1 MLANFVAF
9 PTLIIIDKKSKVKS
23 EDYYEK
29 WELVTSHVCRRSF
42 ATNLFLGGFDNSTI
56 MKATGH
62 QSEVQFLKYIK
73 STQEEHLQKISEYWE
88 KSKNI

>member
-1 MLANFVAF
+1 MEPINPDSNRKEFKIY
-9 PTLIIIDKKSKVKS
+9 PK
-23 EDYYEK
+23 Y
-29 WELVTSHVCRRSF
+29 ELVTSHICRRSF

-88 KSKNI
+88 KNKKQ